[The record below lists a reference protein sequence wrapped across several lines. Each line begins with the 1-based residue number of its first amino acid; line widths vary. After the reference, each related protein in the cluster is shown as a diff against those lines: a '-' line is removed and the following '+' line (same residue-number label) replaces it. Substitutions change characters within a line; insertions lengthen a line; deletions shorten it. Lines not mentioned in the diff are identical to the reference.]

1 MKVKELP
8 LIYNIDKVRVYKDN
22 KKIADFKVE
31 SGWHLTIQIERNLP
45 RGGGD
50 YKITSMS
57 IVVEGVLAEV
67 VVLELHLSEKGW
79 Q

>member
-8 LIYNIDKVRVYKDN
+8 LIYNVDKVRAYKDN
-22 KKIADFKVE
+22 KKIAEFKVE
-31 SGWHLTIQIERNLP
+31 RGWHLTIQIERNLP

-50 YKITSMS
+50 YRITSMS
-57 IVVEGVLAEV
+57 VVVEGVLAEV
-67 VVLELHLSEKGW
+67 VVLELYLNEKGW